1 MAKGA
6 VMQSAAFETDFVRD
20 LDRLL
25 HLRRDVRRF
34 ARDPLAPHLL
44 DELLEAARCA
54 PSVGYSQPWRF
65 VLVEGDQARAIVGAS
80 FRAANAAALGGYDG
94 EAARIYAGLK
104 LAGLDDAPVQL
115 AVFTDEATPVGRGLG
130 RATMPETL
138 AYSTV
143 AAVQNLWLAARARGL
158 GVGWV
163 SILDPVAVT
172 AALDVPAAW
181 RLTAYLCIG
190 YPLETS
196 ETPELERAGWES
208 RRESVVLRR

>member
-1 MAKGA
+1 MEPG
-6 VMQSAAFETDFVRD
+6 AFETSFVRD

-34 ARDPLAPHLL
+34 ARDPLAPGAI

-65 VLVEGDQARAIVGAS
+65 VLVEGEAARAAVAAS
-80 FRAANAAALGGYDG
+80 FRAANADALSGYAG
-94 EAARIYAGLK
+94 EDARRYAGLK

-115 AVFTDEATPVGRGLG
+115 AVFTDEATAVGRGLG

-163 SILDPVAVT
+163 SILDPASVT
-172 AALDVPAAW
+172 SALDVPPAW

-190 YPLETS
+190 YPIELS
-196 ETPELERAGWES
+196 GTPELERAGWET
-208 RRESVVLRR
+208 RRELVLMRR

>member
-1 MAKGA
+1 MET
-6 VMQSAAFETDFVRD
+6 AAFATAFVRD

-25 HLRRDVRRF
+25 HVRRDVRRF
-34 ARDPLAPHLL
+34 ARDPLAPGAL

-65 VLVEGDQARAIVGAS
+65 VLVEGDAARAAVVAS
-80 FRAANAAALGGYDG
+80 FRAANA
-94 EAARIYAGLK
+94 EAMAGYAGDEARLYADLK

-115 AVFTDEATPVGRGLG
+115 GVFTDEATTVGKGLG
-130 RATMPETL
+130 RKTMPETL
-138 AYSTV
+138 AFSTV
-143 AAVQNLWLAARARGL
+143 AAIQNLWIAARARGL

-163 SILDPVAVT
+163 SILDPAAVT
-172 AALDVPAAW
+172 RALDVPPAW

-196 ETPELERAGWES
+196 ETPELERAGWE
-208 RRESVVLRR
+208 RRQDVVVFRR

>member
-1 MAKGA
+1 
-6 VMQSAAFETDFVRD
+6 MQSAAFETAFVRD

-34 ARDPLAPHLL
+34 ARDPLAPHLIE
-44 DELLEAARCA
+44 ELLDAAHCA

-65 VLVEGDQARAIVGAS
+65 VLVEGDQVRATVGAS
-80 FRAANAAALGGYDG
+80 FQAANAEALGGYAG
-94 EAARIYAGLK
+94 ETARLYAGLK

-115 AVFTDEATPVGRGLG
+115 AVFTDESTAVGRGLG

-163 SILDPVAVT
+163 SILDPAAVT
-172 AALDVPAAW
+172 TALDVPAAW

-196 ETPELERAGWES
+196 ETPELERAGWEY

>member
-1 MAKGA
+1 MTASVATVVGSLSDAPATMPEPKAISSCTARSRGSCPSGAPRRLHPTARLLPSRRATEAGGRAGSPGRMAKGA

-80 FRAANAAALGGYDG
+80 FRAANAEALGGYDG
-94 EAARIYAGLK
+94 EAARVYAGLK
-104 LAGLDDAPVQL
+104 LAGLDDAPVQ
-115 AVFTDEATPVGRGLG
+115 
-130 RATMPETL
+130 
-138 AYSTV
+138 
-143 AAVQNLWLAARARGL
+143 
-158 GVGWV
+158 
-163 SILDPVAVT
+163 
-172 AALDVPAAW
+172 
-181 RLTAYLCIG
+181 
-190 YPLETS
+190 
-196 ETPELERAGWES
+196 
-208 RRESVVLRR
+208 

>member
-1 MAKGA
+1 
-6 VMQSAAFETDFVRD
+6 MQSAAFETAFVRD

-34 ARDPLAPHLL
+34 ARDPLAPHLIE
-44 DELLEAARCA
+44 ELLEAARCA

-65 VLVEGDQARAIVGAS
+65 VLVEGDQVRAAVGAS
-80 FRAANAAALGGYDG
+80 FAAANAEALGGYAG

-163 SILDPVAVT
+163 SILDPAAVT

-190 YPLETS
+190 YALETS
-196 ETPELERAGWES
+196 ETPELERTGWEY
-208 RRESVVLRR
+208 RREPVVLRR